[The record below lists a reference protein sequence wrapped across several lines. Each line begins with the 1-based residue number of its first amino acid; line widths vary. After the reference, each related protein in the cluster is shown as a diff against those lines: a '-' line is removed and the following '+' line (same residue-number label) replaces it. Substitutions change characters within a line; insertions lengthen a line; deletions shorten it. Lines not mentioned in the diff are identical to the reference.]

1 MGGIG
6 AEGLGTFGGVALG
19 EANAGFGCAG
29 EDGDSVAVNDPDDA
43 SREGLGKKRCAQQ
56 KEEEKGQGS
65 AYLRVHWWLV
75 SFVGDVG
82 GARSEKVKARLGS
95 LETR

>member
-1 MGGIG
+1 
-6 AEGLGTFGGVALG
+6 
-19 EANAGFGCAG
+19 
-29 EDGDSVAVNDPDDA
+29 
-43 SREGLGKKRCAQQ
+43 LGKKRCAQQ

-95 LETR
+95 LKTT